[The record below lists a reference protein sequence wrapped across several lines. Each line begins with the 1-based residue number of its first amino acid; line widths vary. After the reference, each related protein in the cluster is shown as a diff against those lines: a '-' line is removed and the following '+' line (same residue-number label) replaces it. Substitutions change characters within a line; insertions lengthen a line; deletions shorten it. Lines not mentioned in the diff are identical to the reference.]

1 MMKTSL
7 LETQVTTFSP
17 QGYLSAANAGK
28 FLQELTQLV
37 QSPATSPL
45 LIDMKEVDFMDSAG
59 LMALIEAFRLAQ
71 ELEKELSICSVAP
84 SVRMIFELTQLD
96 RVFDI
101 FDSKDSFI
109 SKTVK

>member
-1 MMKTSL
+1 
-7 LETQVTTFSP
+7 
-17 QGYLSAANAGK
+17 
-28 FLQELTQLV
+28 
-37 QSPATSPL
+37 
-45 LIDMKEVDFMDSAG
+45 MDSAG